1 MPHGYCYMWD
11 PWIVWLHVISDGLIT
26 LSYYCIPPALIYLL
40 VRRRDLPFQWP
51 FWMFGLF
58 ILGCGT
64 THLMEIWTVWRPAYV
79 LSGMVKA
86 ITAAVSVA
94 TAVMLIP
101 LLPKAIALPSPQQLR
116 RVNSELRSEIIDR
129 ERVEQLLRETL
140 AEREG
145 TLAELADWKSVVEA
159 LQQTQAALRESLAQR
174 EQTLKEVADQ
184 KFALDQHAIVATT
197 DVQGAITYVNE
208 KFCAVSKYSR
218 DELLGQNHR
227 ILNSGYHSKEFF
239 QQMYQTIGTGKVW
252 HGDIR
257 NRAKDGSLYWL
268 AVTIVPFLDSEGKP
282 RQYMAIRTDITKR
295 KRAEEGREHLA
306 AVVESSDD
314 AIISKDLNGTITA
327 WNRGAEKIFGY
338 SAAEAIG
345 KPMVML
351 VPRGRVNEE
360 ADILDRIRHGESVE
374 HFETVRVRRDGT
386 NIDIS
391 ATISPIRDASGRVI
405 GASKIAR
412 DITER
417 KRAQEALRQSDARRE
432 FALKTARVGDW
443 DLDLTTLQATRS
455 ALHDQI
461 FGYSS
466 PLKEWSFEM
475 FLRHVHP
482 DDRERVREN
491 FQGSVNQQKK
501 WEFECRIVWPNGDI
515 RWIWACGDQNRD
527 SSGKATRMFGIVQ
540 DVTERKQAEET
551 LRRQAEEL
559 SQQTIDLVRTG
570 QALETQ
576 SRMLKL
582 VLDSVG
588 EGLIAADREGHFLIW
603 NDSAKKLMGRGAT
616 ELPSEQWTPHY
627 KVFLPD
633 GITPYPPEDLPL
645 VRALRG
651 ESVRVELM
659 VGHPERA
666 GGVYLEV
673 AARPMK
679 DAGGSLCGGVAVLR
693 DITEHRR
700 AVAALAR
707 QAEELLH
714 SQQALES
721 QTLMLQSV
729 LDSIG
734 EGLVAADETG
744 KFILW
749 NPAAMRIVGMGA
761 ANVPPERWTD
771 HYGTYLPDTVTP
783 FPPEQNPLLRAI
795 HGETCTTE
803 MYVRNAEMDTGIW
816 IESSGS
822 PLKSRDGA
830 ARGGVVAFRD
840 ITQRRADERE
850 IRKLN
855 EVLEERVGQR
865 TAQLAAANHEL
876 EAFTYSV
883 SHDLRAPLRHIGGF
897 SRILMEDF
905 ASSMAPEAQHHLQRI
920 EDGARRM
927 GLLVDELLNLARV
940 GRYALNFQVT
950 NLNLVVEE
958 VVSLLQPETEGRVV
972 SWKVAELPSTKC
984 DPILIKQVFQNLLA
998 NALKFTR
1005 PRELAVI
1012 EISQRQKNG
1021 QTVIAVRDNGVGFN
1035 MKYKDK
1041 LFGVFQR
1048 LHRAEEFEGTGIG
1061 LATVQR
1067 IVHKHGGQVWGEA
1080 ELDKGATFYF
1090 TLGAESADVKSSE
1103 GKSKAATAGA
1113 EI

>member
-1 MPHGYCYMWD
+1 MKRATVSRLVKAGIAIPVAAGSLWLGAQAIGRAAAARSESFMPHGYCYMWD

-391 ATISPIRDASGRVI
+391 ATFSPIRDASGRVI

-588 EGLIAADREGHFLIW
+588 EGLIAADRDGHFLIW

-803 MYVRNAEMDTGIW
+803 MYVRNAEMDTGVW
-816 IESSGS
+816 IESTGS

-855 EVLEERVGQR
+855 EELEERVTQR

-905 ASSMAPEAQHHLQRI
+905 ASSMAPEAQH
-920 EDGARRM
+920 
-927 GLLVDELLNLARV
+927 
-940 GRYALNFQVT
+940 
-950 NLNLVVEE
+950 
-958 VVSLLQPETEGRVV
+958 
-972 SWKVAELPSTKC
+972 
-984 DPILIKQVFQNLLA
+984 
-998 NALKFTR
+998 
-1005 PRELAVI
+1005 
-1012 EISQRQKNG
+1012 
-1021 QTVIAVRDNGVGFN
+1021 
-1035 MKYKDK
+1035 
-1041 LFGVFQR
+1041 
-1048 LHRAEEFEGTGIG
+1048 
-1061 LATVQR
+1061 
-1067 IVHKHGGQVWGEA
+1067 
-1080 ELDKGATFYF
+1080 
-1090 TLGAESADVKSSE
+1090 
-1103 GKSKAATAGA
+1103 
-1113 EI
+1113 

>member
-1 MPHGYCYMWD
+1 MKRATVSRLVKAGIATPVAAGSLWLGAQAIGRAAGSRSESFMPHGYCYMWD
-11 PWIVWLHVISDGLIT
+11 PWIVWLHVVSDGLIT
-26 LSYYCIPPALIYLL
+26 LSYYCIAPALIYLL
-40 VRRRDLPFQWP
+40 VRRHRDLPFQWP

-58 ILGCGT
+58 ILSCGT
-64 THLMEIWTVWRPAYV
+64 THLMEIWTVWRPSYV
-79 LSGMVKA
+79 LSGIVKA
-86 ITAAVSVA
+86 ITAAASVA

-116 RVNSELRSEIIDR
+116 RVNGELRLEIIDR

-145 TLAELADWKSVVEA
+145 TLAELADRTSAVEA
-159 LQQTQAALRESLAQR
+159 LEQTEAALRESLAQR

-197 DVQGAITYVNE
+197 DVQGAITYVND

-227 ILNSGYHSKEFF
+227 ILNSGYHSKKFF

-257 NRAKDGSLYWL
+257 NRAKDGSIYWL
-268 AVTIVPFLDSEGKP
+268 AATIVPFLDSEGKP

-327 WNRGAEKIFGY
+327 WNHGAERVFGY

-345 KPMVML
+345 KTMVML
-351 VPRGRVNEE
+351 FPQGRVNEE
-360 ADILDRIRHGESVE
+360 ADILDRIRQGESVE
-374 HFETVRVRRDGT
+374 HFETVRVRKDGT
-386 NIDIS
+386 MIDVS
-391 ATISPIRDASGRVI
+391 ATISPIRDARGAVV

-417 KRAQEALRQSDARRE
+417 KRAE
-432 FALKTARVGDW
+432 
-443 DLDLTTLQATRS
+443 
-455 ALHDQI
+455 
-461 FGYSS
+461 
-466 PLKEWSFEM
+466 
-475 FLRHVHP
+475 
-482 DDRERVREN
+482 
-491 FQGSVNQQKK
+491 
-501 WEFECRIVWPNGDI
+501 
-515 RWIWACGDQNRD
+515 
-527 SSGKATRMFGIVQ
+527 
-540 DVTERKQAEET
+540 
-551 LRRQAEEL
+551 
-559 SQQTIDLVRTG
+559 
-570 QALETQ
+570 
-576 SRMLKL
+576 
-582 VLDSVG
+582 
-588 EGLIAADREGHFLIW
+588 
-603 NDSAKKLMGRGAT
+603 
-616 ELPSEQWTPHY
+616 
-627 KVFLPD
+627 
-633 GITPYPPEDLPL
+633 
-645 VRALRG
+645 
-651 ESVRVELM
+651 
-659 VGHPERA
+659 
-666 GGVYLEV
+666 
-673 AARPMK
+673 
-679 DAGGSLCGGVAVLR
+679 
-693 DITEHRR
+693 
-700 AVAALAR
+700 AALAR
-707 QAEELLH
+707 QGEELLR

-749 NPAAMRIVGMGA
+749 NPAAMRIVGKGA
-761 ANVPPERWTD
+761 VNVPPERWTD

-783 FPPEQNPLLRAI
+783 FPPEQDPLLRAI

-803 MYVRNAEMDTGIW
+803 MYVRNAEFDTGVW

-855 EVLEERVGQR
+855 EELEERVGQR

-905 ASSMAPEAQHHLQRI
+905 ASSMDPAALHHLQRI

-927 GLLVDELLNLARV
+927 GLLVDALLNLARV
-940 GRYALNFQVT
+940 GRHAPNFQVT
-950 NLNLVVEE
+950 NLNSLVEE
-958 VVSLLQPETEGRVV
+958 VVSLLRPETEGRTV
-972 SWKVAELPSTKC
+972 SWKVTELPSTEC
-984 DPILIKQVFQNLLA
+984 DPLLIKQVFQNLLA

-1005 PRELAVI
+1005 PREVAVI
-1012 EISQRQKNG
+1012 EISQREENG

-1067 IVHKHGGQVWGEA
+1067 IVHKHGGRVWGEA

-1090 TLGAESADVKSSE
+1090 TLGAESADVKTSE
-1103 GKSKAATAGA
+1103 GKNKAAAAGA